1 MPRIFSKHLIDSLRF
16 PVVLIAVLWA
26 IQLLQ
31 MAFHLELGYWGVY
44 PRTVFG
50 LKGIITHPFL
60 HGGIGHLLSNT
71 PPLLFLTAMVLYFYR
86 RVAIPAIVL
95 IYLLTGLSVW
105 MFGRPVFHIGASGI
119 IYGLVAFVF
128 WNGVFRRN
136 LKSIALAAIVL
147 FYYGSMFMGILPS
160 QEGISWESHL
170 LGAGSGI
177 LVSFWFKNRLETDE
191 LPKAKA
197 LEEETPSK
205 PYFESDLFDKT
216 REQRHREKQD
226 PPEFPGW
233 FSNRT

>member
-1 MPRIFSKHLIDSLRF
+1 MPRIFSRHLINSLRF
-16 PVVLIAVLWA
+16 PVVLLAVLWA
-26 IQLLQ
+26 IQLVQ
-31 MAFHLELGYWGVY
+31 MALHLELGYWGVF
-44 PRTVFG
+44 PRTVYG

-60 HGGIGHLLSNT
+60 HGSIGHLLSNT

-86 RVAIPAIVL
+86 RVAIPAITL
-95 IYLLTGLSVW
+95 IYLLTGLAVW
-105 MFGRPVFHIGASGI
+105 LFGRPVFHIGASGI

-128 WNGVFRRN
+128 WTGVFRRN

-147 FYYGSMFMGILPS
+147 FYYGSMFMGILPG

-177 LVSFWFKNRLETDE
+177 LVSFWFKNRLESDE

-205 PYFESDLFDKT
+205 PYFESDLFDQT
-216 REQRHREKQD
+216 REQRRREKQD